1 MRTLITCLTL
11 PLLPLSLLN
20 LLPSAH
26 THRQKVDGINTTIT
40 SLANSADDCA
50 PLPAFSSQECAPVAL
65 GETIPYA
72 TLAQWADAYGI
83 APALPKEGY
92 RLRKIVI
99 DAGHGGKDTGC
110 QSKNANEKN
119 ITLGI
124 ALKLGDYIKD
134 LMPGVQVIYT
144 RDKDYFVELHERA
157 AIANRNG
164 ADLFISIHCNSAPK
178 APEVHGTE
186 TYVMGLHKSR
196 ENLEVAMRENAV
208 IAFEADYQTNYDG
221 FDPNDPQGHII
232 FSLYQNAYIAQSI
245 KFASLLEKQFKYR
258 AGRSSR
264 GVKQEGFLVL
274 YKTTMP
280 AVLIES
286 GFLSNK
292 AEEKYLRT
300 DEGQSLIASAIYRAF
315 KEYKQLVEA
324 Q

>member
-1 MRTLITCLTL
+1 MRTFLTL
-11 PLLPLSLLN
+11 LFLSLSTAFHHSIFALN
-20 LLPSAH
+20 YPAY
-26 THRQKVDGINTTIT
+26 DAEITTTPYSKIA
-40 SLANSADDCA
+40 LHKHNYNS
-50 PLPAFSSQECAPVAL
+50 
-65 GETIPYA
+65 
-72 TLAQWADAYGI
+72 
-83 APALPKEGY
+83 LPKHKSDNLPKKSARKLGNKAY
-92 RLRKIVI
+92 KLRKVVI

-110 QSKNANEKN
+110 LSKNANEKE

-124 ALKLGDYIKD
+124 ALKLGNYIKD
-134 LMPGVQVIYT
+134 LMPGVEVVYT
-144 RDKDYFVELHERA
+144 RDKDFFVELHERA
-157 AIANRNG
+157 AIANRQG

-208 IAFEADYQTNYDG
+208 IALEADYKTNYDG
-221 FDPNDPQGHII
+221 FDPGDPQGNII
-232 FSLYQNAYIAQSI
+232 FSLYQNAYIEQSI

-258 AGRSSR
+258 ASRASR

-280 AVLIES
+280 AVLIET
-286 GFLSNK
+286 GFLSNNT
-292 AEEKYLRT
+292 EEKYLRS

-315 KEYKQLVEA
+315 KEYKQSMEV